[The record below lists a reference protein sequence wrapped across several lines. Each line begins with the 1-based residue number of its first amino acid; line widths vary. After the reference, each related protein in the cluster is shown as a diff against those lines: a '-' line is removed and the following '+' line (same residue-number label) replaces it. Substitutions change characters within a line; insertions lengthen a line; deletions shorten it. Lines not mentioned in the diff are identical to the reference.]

1 VLRLRGL
8 SAATFARAWKG
19 GAMSRLDETKLANV
33 RLRRGGGITAR
44 CPACFEEGHDKT
56 GNHLIIFPGGS
67 FACIQFPDSQGVEH
81 RKRIFALVGIPD
93 KPVRS
98 RRAYPTI
105 EEAISDQER
114 KLKMKATRRDYY
126 NAQFVVV
133 RFDPEGGKKEYRPFH
148 LSKDGWVMKDPP
160 GKLPLFN
167 LAQLRARLTD
177 HVYLPEGEKCVCELR
192 DNTGLLAATSAHGA
206 KSVKKTDWRP
216 LAGRDVVILPD
227 YDDDGIKYAQE
238 VANALLNLGKPAR
251 VKIVQLPGLPPK
263 GDCVDWLQ
271 GRNGQSREDTVRQ
284 LEGFVSAAPEETQL
298 PKAALTEIGAMK
310 NLDDY
315 IENDGGNAQMFVD
328 RYSAVVRYIHAPIES
343 WFIWDGNRWLPDA
356 VEDVHQLAW
365 RLSNELVADS
375 VKAPGRRDERK
386 LRRGIAIGGRNQIS
400 SMLWLA
406 RSDPRIVIRRE
417 EIDADNFLLGVRN
430 GVIDLRT
437 GRRRDG
443 QKGDFIT
450 KSCGCDYDATATAT
464 RWLAFL
470 DEIFEGQTDLTNYI
484 QRAVGYTLTGDTRE
498 QCLFFLHGAGANGK
512 STFIETLM
520 ELLGDYGTTASQN
533 ILCFNKHVREPLDEI
548 ASLEGARFVSIAETG
563 ESHMAEVR
571 IKQLTGG
578 DTVTGKAHYQ
588 KAASF
593 RPKFKLW
600 IFGNSKPEIHGVDY
614 AMWRRIKLIPFN
626 VQFPIEKQDPT
637 LKEKLLR
644 ELPGILNWAIEG
656 ALAWQAEGRQIPPE
670 CVVKATNEYRE
681 DEDVLRDFIDENIE
695 KAKGQELA
703 HKELYRAYKDWHAEQ
718 ASDKPF
724 SSKKL
729 AQMFRDRGYK
739 DFSGAARVLNW
750 WGIRLKG
757 DQN

>member
-1 VLRLRGL
+1 
-8 SAATFARAWKG
+8 
-19 GAMSRLDETKLANV
+19 MSRLDQTKLANV

-67 FACIQFPDSQGVEH
+67 FACIQFLDSQGVEH

-105 EEAISDQER
+105 EEAIADQER

-126 NAQFVVV
+126 NARFVVI
-133 RFDPEGGKKEYRPFH
+133 RFDDEKGEKQYRPFH
-148 LSKDGWVMKDPP
+148 LSNDGWIVKDPS

-167 LAQLRARLTD
+167 LAQLRERPAEEI
-177 HVYLPEGEKCVCELR
+177 YLVEGEKCACALR
-192 DNTGLLAATSAHGA
+192 DNTGLLATTSAHNA
-206 KSVKKTDWRP
+206 KFVEKTDWSP
-216 LAGRDVVILPD
+216 MAGRKVVILPD
-227 YDDDGIKYAQE
+227 NDDDGKKYAQN
-238 VANALLNLGKPAR
+238 VTSAVLNLKKPAR
-251 VKIVQLPGLPPK
+251 VKIVELPDLPTK

-284 LEGFVSAAPEETQL
+284 LKAFVRAAPEETQL
-298 PKAALTEIGAMK
+298 PKAALTEVGAMK
-310 NLDDY
+310 NLDAY

-356 VEDVHQLAW
+356 VEDAHQLAW

-386 LRRGIAIGGRNQIS
+386 LRRGIAIGDRNQIS

-450 KSCGCDYDATATAT
+450 KSCGCAYDGTATAPG
-464 RWLAFL
+464 WLAFL

-498 QCLFFLHGAGANGK
+498 QSLFFLYGAGANGK

-548 ASLEGARFVSIAETG
+548 TSLEGARFVSIAETG

-571 IKQLTGG
+571 IKQLTGA

-600 IFGNSKPEIHGVDY
+600 IFGNSKPKIHGVDY
-614 AMWRRIKLIPFN
+614 AMWRRISLIPFN
-626 VQFPIEKQDPT
+626 VQFPIEEQDFT

-656 ALAWQAEGRQIPPE
+656 ALAWQAEDRQIPPE

-681 DEDVLRDFIDENIE
+681 DEDVLRDFIAEKIE
-695 KAKGQELA
+695 EAKDHQLP
-703 HKELYRAYKDWHAEQ
+703 HKQLYAAYKQWHLEGSAE
-718 ASDKPF
+718 KPF
-724 SSKKL
+724 SSKRI
-729 AQMFRDRGYK
+729 AEMFRERGYK
-739 DFSGAARVLNW
+739 TPPAHAGAVIW
-750 WGIRLKG
+750 WGIRLRKSENG
-757 DQN
+757 DPGEP